1 VTGFKSTVSGMTAS
15 DLAAFHQKYWK
26 PGSSALILVGDVS
39 LPRAVELAKTDFG
52 SWSGGSAPAPAIGE
66 PQPPGAGKVFLV
78 NRPDAA
84 QTYVEQ
90 ILPGPRRDAPDYYA
104 LVLADAVWGGSAGA
118 RLGMNLREQK
128 GYSYGVFSF
137 PDAFSKYGI
146 WIAGGGVQTDK
157 TKESV
162 VEFQK
167 ELKYI
172 AGEKPIT
179 EAELVNAKSNRIRGY
194 AQQFESMSR
203 VSQQVLDLW
212 ALGLPFSELQ
222 REPEELSKASL
233 ESVNAAAE
241 KYAAPARSSLLLVGD
256 LSKIEAGVRSLNVG
270 EIVQLDADG
279 KPVTR

>member
-1 VTGFKSTVSGMTAS
+1 V
-15 DLAAFHQKYWK
+15 Y
-26 PGSSALILVGDVS
+26 SS
-39 LPRAVELAKTDFG
+39 
-52 SWSGGSAPAPAIGE
+52 
-66 PQPPGAGKVFLV
+66 
-78 NRPDAA
+78 
-84 QTYVEQ
+84 
-90 ILPGPRRDAPDYYA
+90 
-104 LVLADAVWGGSAGA
+104 
-118 RLGMNLREQK
+118 
-128 GYSYGVFSF
+128 
-137 PDAFSKYGI
+137 PDAFSKYGT

-179 EAELVNAKSNRIRGY
+179 EAELANAKSNRIRGY